1 MPCRFHLQ
9 GTDLSFRCGPKEMKM
24 QSVRVFCIVTLT
36 TLSSWAATTA
46 QAQNAIKVFGA
57 TPITRSAPCE
67 GPFGCDP
74 VHDRMVFDEAWLA
87 LSCKGQ
93 PRAILSST
101 ADGRGGL
108 VADNFIEVNGDNVCG
123 GSCFNFPVFES
134 VGTPALDAYQPVP
147 PIDVSRLLR
156 PGARSTVSFSLVDV
170 GGIYANSDVW
180 LVTNCTATRKVDIC
194 HKPGTRAE
202 HVITVSQAAVSGHL
216 GHGDTLDLSA
226 CQRSQRPV
234 R

>member
-1 MPCRFHLQ
+1 
-9 GTDLSFRCGPKEMKM
+9 MKM

-36 TLSSWAATTA
+36 TLSSWAATSA

-57 TPITRSAPCE
+57 TPVTASAPCE
-67 GPFGCDP
+67 GPLGCDP
-74 VHDRMVFDEAWLA
+74 VRDRMVFDEAWLA

-108 VADNFIEVNGDNVCG
+108 VADNFLEVNGDNVCA
-123 GSCFNFPVFES
+123 GSCFNDPVFGII
-134 VGTPALDAYQPVP
+134 GTPALDAYQPVP
-147 PIDVSRLLR
+147 PIDVSRFLR

-170 GGIYANSDVW
+170 GVIYANSDVW

-202 HVITVSQAAVSGHL
+202 HVITVSQSAVSGHL
-216 GHGDTLDLSA
+216 GHGDTLDLSG
-226 CQRSQRPV
+226 CQRPQRPT

>member
-1 MPCRFHLQ
+1 
-9 GTDLSFRCGPKEMKM
+9 MK
-24 QSVRVFCIVTLT
+24 SVRVFFIVTLT

-67 GPFGCDP
+67 DPFACDP
-74 VHDRMVFDEAWLA
+74 VRDRMVFDEAWLA

-101 ADGRGGL
+101 ADGRGRL
-108 VADNFIEVNGDNVCG
+108 VVDNLIEMNGNYVCDG
-123 GSCFNFPVFES
+123 NCFNYPVFD
-134 VGTPALDAYQPVP
+134 VIGTPALDAYQSVQ

-156 PGARSTVSFSLVDV
+156 PGRSTVNFSLVDF

-202 HVITVSQAAVSGHL
+202 HVITVSQSAVSGHL
-216 GHGDTLDLSA
+216 GHGDTLDLST
-226 CQRSQRPV
+226 CQRPQRPM